1 MDDNKLNDSIH
12 SILIAES
19 ATKSLLSFP
28 KRAFTTK
35 YFRSKRLSSSSMN
48 VRKKLVIVGDC
59 GVGKT
64 CLLFN
69 GLLSKSSS
77 SLQINSDE
85 QNKYF
90 LENYCPTVLVTT
102 LHTLNHNGRE
112 MEVALWDTAGSEEL
126 SRLVSMQNQQRPF
139 SYKNCNVILLCFAI
153 DSIGSFLNVKRKWA
167 PELNHYCPEASII
180 LVGTKKDLL
189 YQTITQNDKQ
199 QQQQHRSNIET
210 SYDQRAFM
218 ADNIGAVGYCE
229 CSAKTGDVN
238 QNDSKTITKSSSI
251 ESNHNNEDD
260 DDNKE
265 DDSKH
270 LKQTNQALK
279 SLLNQHLPEN
289 QQSLKDSQINLDKIA
304 NYCDSN
310 YFQNDNQ
317 DEAFTVTK
325 NYTQQALASIA
336 SQIYSY
342 ASNIQSTINL
352 LEQQFDSL
360 ESQTRNI
367 GRKIQ
372 LNNEK
377 CSRREIGRLTKS
389 KRLIVQPPVI
399 YPERPKIRTTYKY
412 QQDSIDFSSLDNVGA
427 GMFNSLARHSKD
439 SYRSGMGFHHH
450 HPTPLV
456 IPPPQVPPNY
466 ASNKQDLQTQ
476 PQPQLSTKSCVQH
489 QQQDV
494 STTGNN
500 NDKPNTANDKSSSQQ
515 TEQVKIER
523 SLVLDKV
530 ETSVGSSSP
539 ASQDWIPSNYLEK
552 VVAIYDYTADKDDEL
567 SFQENSLIYV
577 IRKNEDGW
585 WEGVLNGIT
594 GLFPGNYVEP

>member
-1 MDDNKLNDSIH
+1 MDTLLSSSSSSLSSFNNDNQINQQQIQLNNENMSFKKLKKCPLRVQH

-126 SRLVSMQNQQRPF
+126 SRLRPF

-229 CSAKTGDVN
+229 CSAKTGDGIDKLIEAIIETAFKPEDDFQSTVDYGTEQQQQQNFNN
-238 QNDSKTITKSSSI
+238 QN
-251 ESNHNNEDD
+251 
-260 DDNKE
+260 
-265 DDSKH
+265 
-270 LKQTNQALK
+270 
-279 SLLNQHLPEN
+279 EN
-289 QQSLKDSQINLDKIA
+289 
-304 NYCDSN
+304 Y
-310 YFQNDNQ
+310 
-317 DEAFTVTK
+317 
-325 NYTQQALASIA
+325 
-336 SQIYSY
+336 
-342 ASNIQSTINL
+342 
-352 LEQQFDSL
+352 
-360 ESQTRNI
+360 
-367 GRKIQ
+367 
-372 LNNEK
+372 
-377 CSRREIGRLTKS
+377 
-389 KRLIVQPPVI
+389 
-399 YPERPKIRTTYKY
+399 
-412 QQDSIDFSSLDNVGA
+412 
-427 GMFNSLARHSKD
+427 
-439 SYRSGMGFHHH
+439 
-450 HPTPLV
+450 
-456 IPPPQVPPNY
+456 
-466 ASNKQDLQTQ
+466 
-476 PQPQLSTKSCVQH
+476 
-489 QQQDV
+489 
-494 STTGNN
+494 NN
-500 NDKPNTANDKSSSQQ
+500 NNNNINNNTDN
-515 TEQVKIER
+515 
-523 SLVLDKV
+523 
-530 ETSVGSSSP
+530 
-539 ASQDWIPSNYLEK
+539 N
-552 VVAIYDYTADKDDEL
+552 
-567 SFQENSLIYV
+567 N
-577 IRKNEDGW
+577 
-585 WEGVLNGIT
+585 
-594 GLFPGNYVEP
+594 